1 MNGDYLEDEYRPA
14 YETWQQ
20 NQTPEGNA
28 AFLQAINPVVQKGIQ
43 MYGSDSPLSASR
55 GRLMALDAMRKYDPK
70 RSRVQSHL
78 LNQMQGLRRVTQQQQ
93 NVLRVPERILLE
105 SQRLRAYQQEL
116 SDELGREPSDAEL
129 SDRLGVSPQRLA
141 KIRTYQPGM
150 TSGQVEAI
158 DPLSGGSAGQ
168 LPGSRNEAS
177 DLWVQIVHQ
186 DLNPIDQKILE
197 MSLGLNGQPKR
208 SNQEIAK
215 ALGRSP
221 GAITQRKVR
230 IQSLLN
236 QEQQLSPFIAE

>member
-28 AFLQAINPVVQKGIQ
+28 AFLHAINPVVQKGIQ
-43 MYGSDSPLSASR
+43 MYGGDSPLSASR

-70 RSRVQSHL
+70 RSRLQSHL
-78 LNQMQGLRRVTQQQQ
+78 LNQMQGLRRVSQQQH

-105 SQRLRAYQQEL
+105 SQRLRTYQQEL

-158 DPLSGGSAGQ
+158 DPLSGGAAGR
-168 LPGSRNEAS
+168 LPGSHSEAS
-177 DLWVQIVHQ
+177 DLWVQVVHQ

-236 QEQQLSPFIAE
+236 QEQELSPFISE

>member
-70 RSRVQSHL
+70 RSRLQSHL

-158 DPLSGGSAGQ
+158 DPLSGGSAGR

>member
-55 GRLMALDAMRKYDPK
+55 GRLMALDAMRKYDPR
-70 RSRVQSHL
+70 RSRLQSHL
-78 LNQMQGLRRVTQQQQ
+78 LNQMQGLRRVTQKQH
-93 NVLRVPERILLE
+93 NVLRVPEKILLE
-105 SQRLRAYQQEL
+105 SQRLRTYQQEL

-129 SDRLGVSPQRLA
+129 SDRLGLSPQRLA

-150 TSGQVEAI
+150 TSGQMEEI
-158 DPLSGGSAGQ
+158 DPLSGGTAGR
-168 LPGSRNEAS
+168 LPGSHNEAS
-177 DLWVQIVHQ
+177 DLWVQIVYQ
-186 DLNPIDQKILE
+186 DLSPMDQKILE
-197 MSLGLNGQPKR
+197 MSLGLNGQSKR

-221 GAITQRKVR
+221 GAITQRKAR
-230 IQSLLN
+230 IQTLLN
-236 QEQQLSPFIAE
+236 QEQDLSPFIAE

>member
-28 AFLQAINPVVQKGIQ
+28 AFLQAIDPVVQKGIK
-43 MYGSDSPLSASR
+43 MYGGDSPLSASR

-70 RSRVQSHL
+70 RSRIQSHL
-78 LNQMQGLRRVTQQQQ
+78 LTHMQGLRRVTQQQH
-93 NVLRVPERILLE
+93 NVLRVPEKILLE

-116 SDELGREPSDAEL
+116 ADELGREPSDTEL
-129 SDRLGVSPQRLA
+129 SNRLGVSPQRLT

-150 TSGQVEAI
+150 TSGQIETI
-158 DPLSGGSAGQ
+158 DPLSGGTAGR
-168 LPGSRNEAS
+168 LPGFHNEAS

-197 MSLGLNGQPKR
+197 MSLGLNGQSKR

-215 ALGRSP
+215 VLGRSP
-221 GAITQRKVR
+221 GAITQRKAR
-230 IQSLLN
+230 IQALLN
-236 QEQQLSPFIAE
+236 QEQDLSPFIAE